1 MKWEALSIPG
11 LMLATPRIHGDERGL
26 LFESFNESEFCNAT
40 GVKPHFVQE
49 NHSRSACGVLRG
61 IHLQAFPRAQGKLVR
76 VVRGAIFDVAVDARR
91 HSPTFGKWCGVEL
104 SETNPQALWVPAG
117 FGHGFL
123 SLRDDTEVVYRLTD
137 YWQPT
142 LERFIRWNDPD
153 LGIEWPQHLQP
164 ILAQRD
170 ANAGT
175 LSDIPDHE
183 LPPF

>member
-40 GVKPHFVQE
+40 GVNPQFVQE

-123 SLRDDTEVVYRLTD
+123 SCTTSHCARGAKKKCGDMAVDNILHNAFACISLT
-137 YWQPT
+137 PCPK
-142 LERFIRWNDPD
+142 I
-153 LGIEWPQHLQP
+153 I
-164 ILAQRD
+164 
-170 ANAGT
+170 
-175 LSDIPDHE
+175 
-183 LPPF
+183 